1 VGASSVF
8 TLHSLMKIEDD
19 VYAVQSRFGEL
30 LDWLF
35 GRPGNDCACSIVLD
49 KFTEE
54 LCVHTL

>member
-35 GRPGNDCACSIVLD
+35 DRSGNDCAC
-49 KFTEE
+49 
-54 LCVHTL
+54 